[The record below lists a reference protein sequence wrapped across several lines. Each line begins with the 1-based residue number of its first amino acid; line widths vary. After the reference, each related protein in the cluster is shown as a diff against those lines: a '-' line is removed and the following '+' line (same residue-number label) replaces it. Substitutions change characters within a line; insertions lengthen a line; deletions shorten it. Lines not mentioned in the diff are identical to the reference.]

1 MKVVCSFSLL
11 VRAALWLAGIAL
23 VSGLALGHPGGP
35 GAVVPP
41 VPARTAP

>member
-23 VSGLALGHPGGP
+23 VSGVALGHPGGP
-35 GAVVPP
+35 APTVPP
-41 VPARTAP
+41 VSVRTAP